1 MKKILLLGGST
12 QQITALEYAKKIGL
26 FTILC
31 DFLPDNPGQHYSD
44 KFYCI
49 STTDKEAILQ
59 IAETEKVE
67 GVVSYAS
74 DPAAPTAAY
83 VAEKLGLPTNPY
95 KSVQILSQKD
105 KFRSFLKANGFN
117 CPRAESYH
125 NMKDALSAVQHFNF
139 PIMIKPNDSSGS
151 KGVNRANEINE
162 CDAYIKIAFENS
174 RQNKIILEEFINQDH
189 PYMIAGD
196 CFVVDGKV
204 DFWGFLNSHRDLS
217 GNPFVPVGT
226 SYPISLSASRLDRVK
241 KEIQRLLDLLDIQF
255 GAFNMEVMIDHKDDL
270 YIVEI
275 GPRNGGNMI
284 PDLLYMATGIDTIAA
299 TIDYCM
305 GLNYAFS
312 KPLEEKRYLATR
324 ILHTSK
330 KGKLQDIVFDDEI
343 QSKIFKRVIYKS
355 QGATID
361 CFDGSNKA
369 IGIIFLT
376 FDKEDDMHEFLEHA
390 EKHIQISV
398 EKEIK

>member
-1 MKKILLLGGST
+1 MSHLKKILLLGGST
-12 QQITALEYAKKIGL
+12 QQITALEYANKIGL

-31 DFLPDNPGQHYSD
+31 DFLPDNPGQHYAD
-44 KFYCI
+44 KYYCT
-49 STTDKEAILQ
+49 STTDKEAILH

-95 KSVQILSQKD
+95 KSVQILSLKD
-105 KFRSFLKANGFN
+105 NFRKFLKENGFN
-117 CPRAESYH
+117 SPRSESFQ
-125 NMKDALSAVQHFNF
+125 NAFDALSAVAHFNF

-151 KGVNRANEINE
+151 KGVNRANEIDE
-162 CDAYIKIAFENS
+162 CKALIEIAFENS
-174 RQNKIILEEFINQDH
+174 RQKRIIIEEFIVQDH

-196 CFVVDGKV
+196 CFVVDGDV
-204 DFWGFLNSHRDLS
+204 VFWGFLNSHREKT

-226 SYPISLSASRLDRVK
+226 SYPIALSELRLKRV
-241 KEIQRLLDLLDIQF
+241 EEAMEQLISLLDIQF
-255 GAFNMEVMIDHKDDL
+255 GALNIEVMIDQNDDL

-299 TIDYCM
+299 TVDHAM

-312 KPLEEKRYLATR
+312 KPVAVKQFLATR
-324 ILHTSK
+324 ILHTRK
-330 KGKLQDIVFDDEI
+330 KGILD
-343 QSKIFKRVIYKS
+343 RKS
-355 QGATID
+355 
-361 CFDGSNKA
+361 
-369 IGIIFLT
+369 
-376 FDKEDDMHEFLEHA
+376 
-390 EKHIQISV
+390 V
-398 EKEIK
+398 V